1 MGTGSGRVIDLRS
14 DTVTLPTEEMRE
26 AMRTAALGDD
36 VFGEDPTVNRLE
48 GMAAA
53 RLGKEAALLV
63 PSGTMGNQVAL
74 LTHTRRGDEVILEAD
89 AHIVHYESGA
99 PAVLSGVMLRSLPG
113 RDGLLTP
120 EQVEAAMRSPD
131 MHTPPTAL
139 LCLENTHNRGGGSVY
154 PLATLQ
160 AIAGV
165 ARARGIPV
173 HLDGARIFN
182 AALASGVPASA
193 IATCADSVMFCLSKG
208 LSAPVG
214 SLLCG
219 PADFI
224 LRARRFRK
232 MLGGGMRQ
240 AGVLAAAGIVALE
253 KMVDRLE
260 VDHANAK
267 RLTAGLARI
276 PGVLLD
282 PDRVET
288 NIVIFRLAPPRTAA
302 PLLSALAAEG
312 VKALPVGPAAIRM
325 VTHKDVEAADVDLA
339 VAAVARHLGTGG
351 AV

>member
-26 AMRTAALGDD
+26 AMRSAPLGDD

-48 GMAAA
+48 EMAAA
-53 RLGKEAALLV
+53 KLGKEAALLV
-63 PSGTMGNQVAL
+63 PSGIMGNQVAL
-74 LTHTRRGDEVILEAD
+74 LTHTRRGDEVVLEAD

-99 PAVLSGVMLRSLPG
+99 PAVLSGVMLRPLPG
-113 RDGLLTP
+113 EHGLLAP
-120 EQVEAAMRSPD
+120 EQIEAAVRTPD
-131 MHTPPTAL
+131 IHTPPTTL
-139 LCLENTHNRGGGSVY
+139 ICLENTHNLGGGSVY
-154 PLATLQ
+154 PLAALQ
-160 AIAGV
+160 AIAAL

-182 AALASGVPASA
+182 AAAATGVPASA
-193 IATCADSVMFCLSKG
+193 IAACADSVMFCLSKG
-208 LSAPVG
+208 LAAPVG

-219 PADFI
+219 PAEFI
-224 LRARRFRK
+224 ARARRFRR
-232 MLGGGMRQ
+232 MVGGAMRK

-267 RLTAGLARI
+267 RLAAGLAKI

-282 PDRVET
+282 AGRVQT
-288 NIVIFRLAPPRTAA
+288 NIIIFRLAPPQAA
-302 PLLSALAAEG
+302 VPLVRALAAEG

-325 VTHKDVEAADVDLA
+325 VTHKDVGAADMDVA
-339 VAAVARHLGTGG
+339 VAAVARHLSTGRT
-351 AV
+351 A

>member
-1 MGTGSGRVIDLRS
+1 MY
-14 DTVTLPTEEMRE
+14 
-26 AMRTAALGDD
+26 
-36 VFGEDPTVNRLE
+36 
-48 GMAAA
+48 
-53 RLGKEAALLV
+53 
-63 PSGTMGNQVAL
+63 Q
-74 LTHTRRGDEVILEAD
+74 
-89 AHIVHYESGA
+89 
-99 PAVLSGVMLRSLPG
+99 
-113 RDGLLTP
+113 
-120 EQVEAAMRSPD
+120 
-131 MHTPPTAL
+131 
-139 LCLENTHNRGGGSVY
+139 
-154 PLATLQ
+154 LATLQ
-160 AIAGV
+160 AIAAV

-182 AALASGVPASA
+182 AALASGVPASPA
-193 IATCADSVMFCLSKG
+193 AACADSVMFCLSKG

-219 PADFI
+219 RADFI

-267 RLTAGLARI
+267 RLAAGLARI
-276 PGVLLD
+276 PGILLD
-282 PDRVET
+282 PDRVQT
-288 NIVIFRLAPPRTAA
+288 NIVILRIAPPRTTA

>member
-1 MGTGSGRVIDLRS
+1 
-14 DTVTLPTEEMRE
+14 
-26 AMRTAALGDD
+26 
-36 VFGEDPTVNRLE
+36 
-48 GMAAA
+48 
-53 RLGKEAALLV
+53 
-63 PSGTMGNQVAL
+63 
-74 LTHTRRGDEVILEAD
+74 VILEAD

-99 PAVLSGVMLRSLPG
+99 PAVLSGVMLRPLPG

-120 EQVEAAMRSPD
+120 EQVEAAIRSPD
-131 MHTPPTAL
+131 MHTAPTGL
-139 LCLENTHNRGGGSVY
+139 VCLENTHNRGGGSVY

-160 AIAGV
+160 AIAAV

-193 IATCADSVMFCLSKG
+193 AAACADSVMFCLSKG

-267 RLTAGLARI
+267 RLAAGLARI
-276 PGVLLD
+276 PGILLD
-282 PDRVET
+282 PDRVQT
-288 NIVIFRLAPPRTAA
+288 NIVILRIAPPRTTA

>member
-1 MGTGSGRVIDLRS
+1 MGTGTGRVIDLRS

-26 AMRTAALGDD
+26 AMRTAPLGDD

-48 GMAAA
+48 ELAAA
-53 RLGKEAALLV
+53 KLGKEAALLV

-99 PAVLSGVMLRSLPG
+99 PAVLSGVMLRPLPG
-113 RDGLLTP
+113 RDGLLAP
-120 EQVEAAMRSPD
+120 EQIEAAVRTPD
-131 MHTPPTAL
+131 IHTPPTTL
-139 LCLENTHNRGGGSVY
+139 ISLENTHNRGGGSVY

-160 AIAGV
+160 AIAAFGN
-165 ARARGIPV
+165 ARRIPI

-193 IATCADSVMFCLSKG
+193 IAACADSVMFCLSKG

-219 PADFI
+219 PAEFI
-224 LRARRFRK
+224 ARARRFRK
-232 MLGGGMRQ
+232 MVGGAMRQ
-240 AGVLAAAGIVALE
+240 AGIVAAAGIVALE

-267 RLTAGLARI
+267 RLAEGLARI

-282 PDRVET
+282 ASQVQT
-288 NIVIFRLAPPRTAA
+288 NIVIFRLAPPRAA
-302 PLLSALAAEG
+302 AALVRALTTEG
-312 VKALPVGPAAIRM
+312 VKALAVGPAAIRM
-325 VTHKDVEAADVDLA
+325 VTHKDVAAADMDVA
-339 VAAVARHLGTGG
+339 VAAVARHLERGGT
-351 AV
+351 A